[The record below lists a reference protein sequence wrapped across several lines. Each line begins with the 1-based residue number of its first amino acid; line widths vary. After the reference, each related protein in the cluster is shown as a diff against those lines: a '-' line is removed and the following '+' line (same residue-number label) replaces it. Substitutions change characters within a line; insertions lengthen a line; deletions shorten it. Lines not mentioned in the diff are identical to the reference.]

1 MAAQHCGGTYTYTTE
16 HTLKNGSDG
25 KVHHNLKKKKV
36 TGVFRGSQS
45 IDTRGEQST
54 TTSTLVLQ

>member
-25 KVHHNLKKKKV
+25 KVHHNLKKKKSDWCV
-36 TGVFRGSQS
+36 QGLTVY
-45 IDTRGEQST
+45 
-54 TTSTLVLQ
+54 